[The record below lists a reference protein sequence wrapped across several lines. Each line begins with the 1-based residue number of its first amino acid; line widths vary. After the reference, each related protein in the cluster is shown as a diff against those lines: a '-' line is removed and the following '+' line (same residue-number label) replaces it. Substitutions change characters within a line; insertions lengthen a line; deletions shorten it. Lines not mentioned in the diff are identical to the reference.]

1 MAQDVM
7 IGLDVGSTSVK
18 AGLLGPDGVM
28 LSGFRAPYPTAR
40 PQHNWVEQDPDDWTR
55 LIDQAM
61 ARFAATGLAARV
73 GAIGLT
79 SQVNTHVFVDAAG
92 RALMPAILWQDGRA
106 ADQARQLDGQIT
118 PAQKQ
123 EWWGAPM
130 PLDASHPLA
139 RMLWVAQNR
148 PDVWQQT
155 AWVLLPKDYC
165 ILKLTGAVCADPVSN
180 FGLVD
185 QGLSYIA
192 ELLALVPGASD
203 RVAPLRPITSVVGQV
218 TVAGPF
224 RGKPV
229 VLGTMDAWTGL
240 LGAGGTVE
248 GAGVYLSGT
257 SEILGV
263 TSQKVVP
270 TPGIVVFPEC
280 AGLRIHA
287 GPTQSGGA
295 AQSWFCQTFGLNSA
309 AMAALAA
316 SSDPDRPA
324 PVFLPHLQGERAPLW
339 NPDLRAAFLG
349 IDAQT
354 NLADLARAVYEGVAF
369 SARLVLERLEHSAA
383 RRNDLLNCG
392 GGGFQTDLWNQIRAD
407 VLGRGLRRLS
417 VTDPGLVGAA
427 ATAACGIGLFP
438 DLASAC
444 GQIAR
449 YDVTYAPDPARQAR
463 YNDLFA
469 LFQDAIAA
477 NASFNARLVALTAKA
492 ATPGVSTPLPDKS
505 S

>member
-1 MAQDVM
+1 MAHEMM

-28 LSGFRAPYPTAR
+28 LSGFRAEYPTAR
-40 PQHNWVEQDPDDWTR
+40 PQQARVEQDPHDWTR
-55 LIDQAM
+55 LIDQAL
-61 ARFAATGLAARV
+61 ARFATTGMAPQV

-92 RALMPAILWQDGRA
+92 QALMPAILWQDGRA
-106 ADQARQLDGQIT
+106 ADEARVLDGQIT

-123 EWWGAPM
+123 AWWGAPM
-130 PLDASHPLA
+130 PIDASHPLA
-139 RMLWVAQNR
+139 RMLWVARHR
-148 PDVWQQT
+148 PGVWRQT
-155 AWVLLPKDYC
+155 RWVLLPKDYC
-165 ILKLTGAVCADPVSN
+165 ILTLTGAVFADPVSN

-185 QGLSYIA
+185 QHLSYIP
-192 ELLALVPGASD
+192 ELLALVPGASG
-203 RVAPLRPITSVVGQV
+203 RVAPLRAITDIVGQI
-218 TVAGPF
+218 TTPGPF

-229 VLGTMDAWTGL
+229 VLGSMDAWTGL

-270 TPGIVVFPEC
+270 TPGIVVFPDC
-280 AGLRIHA
+280 AGVRIHA

-295 AQSWFCQTFGLNSA
+295 AQTWFCQTFGLDPA

-316 SSDPDRPA
+316 RSDPDKPA

-349 IDAQT
+349 MDSET
-354 NLADLARAVYEGVAF
+354 SLADLARAVYEGVAF
-369 SARLVLERLEHSAA
+369 SARLVLERLEQSAG
-383 RRNDLLNCG
+383 RRNDRLSCG
-392 GGGFQTDLWNQIRAD
+392 GGGFQADLWNQIRAD

-427 ATAACGIGLFP
+427 GIAACGIGLFP

-444 GQIAR
+444 GRIAR
-449 YDVTYAPDPARQAR
+449 YDVTYAPDPARQSR
-463 YNDLFA
+463 YTDLFA
-469 LFQDAIAA
+469 LFQEAIAA
-477 NASFNARLVALTAKA
+477 NTSFNARLVALTAK
-492 ATPGVSTPLPDKS
+492 PEVSAPTLHKS

>member
-1 MAQDVM
+1 MAASCM
-7 IGLDVGSTSVK
+7 IGIDVGSTSVK
-18 AGLLGPDGVM
+18 AGVLGPDGKM
-28 LSGFRAPYPTAR
+28 LSGFHAEYPTAR
-40 PQHNWVEQDPDDWTR
+40 PQQTWVEQDPRHWTR
-55 LIDQAM
+55 LIDHAM
-61 ARFAATGLAARV
+61 TRFAASGLAPQV

-92 RALMPAILWQDGRA
+92 QALMPAILWQDGRA
-106 ADQARQLDGQIT
+106 ADEARMLDAQIT
-118 PAQKQ
+118 PAQKGV
-123 EWWGAPM
+123 WWGAPM
-130 PLDASHPLA
+130 PVDVSHPLA
-139 RMLWVAQNR
+139 RMLWVARHR
-148 PDVWQQT
+148 PDVWRQT
-155 AWVLLPKDYC
+155 RWVLLPKDYC
-165 ILKLTGAVCADPVSN
+165 IMALTGAVFADPVSN

-185 QGLSYIA
+185 QHLSYIP

-203 RVAPLRPITSVVGQV
+203 KVPPLRAISDVVGGIA
-218 TVAGPF
+218 TPGPF

-270 TPGIVVFPEC
+270 TPGVVVFPDC

-295 AQSWFCQTFGLNSA
+295 ALSWFCQTFGLGPA
-309 AMAALAA
+309 GVEALAA
-316 SSDPDRPA
+316 TSDPDKPA

-349 IDAQT
+349 MDSET
-354 NLADLARAVYEGVAF
+354 SLADLARAVYEGVAF
-369 SARLVLERLEHSAA
+369 SARLVLDRLEQSAV
-383 RRNDLLNCG
+383 RHNNLLSCG
-392 GGGFQTDLWNQIRAD
+392 GGGFQTGLWNQIRAD
-407 VLGRGLRRLS
+407 ILGRDLRRLS

-427 ATAACGIGLFP
+427 ATAACGIRLFP

-449 YDVTYAPDPARQAR
+449 YDVTYAPDPDRHAR
-463 YNDLFA
+463 YSDLFE

-477 NASFNARLVALTAKA
+477 NASFNTRLVAMTAK
-492 ATPGVSTPLPDKS
+492 PGVSAPQPDKS